1 MEKQISQYAWGKERA
16 KEYQKK
22 KKKNRE
28 AKKCQYNNE

>member
-22 KKKNRE
+22 KKNRE